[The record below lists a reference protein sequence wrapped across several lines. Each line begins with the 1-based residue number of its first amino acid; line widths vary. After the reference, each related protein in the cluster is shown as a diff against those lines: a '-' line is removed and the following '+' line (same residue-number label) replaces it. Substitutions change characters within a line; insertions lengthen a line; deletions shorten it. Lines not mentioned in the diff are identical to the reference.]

1 MRLYRVGRTRIELVT
16 SCLSSMRSKPTELP
30 SQMRVQK
37 YGCKNTAFSETHK
50 IFSAFFQKNST
61 FVQSNLFVMKFK
73 YLLVSL
79 FLVFGAVS
87 ASAQEKKNFELE
99 DLYQRGTFY
108 AKSVRGMNSMKD
120 GKTYASFEKGQLN
133 IYNYKTGKLEK
144 TLFGI
149 ADLTMHPDSLPI
161 GLQNYELSA
170 NEDKMLCLTDMES
183 IYRHSFHA
191 NYYVYDFATKTLQPL
206 SNNGKQRLATFSPDA
221 TKVAFMRDNNLF
233 IKDLKTGEEKQFTN
247 DGLYNH
253 IINGAPDWVYEEEF
267 SFSQGFY
274 WSPDS
279 KKIAFMKFDESN
291 VREFQMEEFEGL
303 YPDWYSFKYPKAGED
318 NSIVEI
324 YVYNLENGKTVKMD
338 TGKETDIYLPRI
350 AWTKDANVLA
360 IQRLNRHQ
368 NHLEILAA
376 DATTGKSR
384 VFYDDTNKYYI
395 DITDDWHF
403 LEDGKRF
410 LMTSERSG
418 YNHIYLYNLDGTLVK
433 QLTDGPWDVTFVYG
447 FDGKEVYFQA
457 AKNTPVDRQIY
468 AVNLKGQMREVI
480 GRPGTNN
487 ARFSNDFSYLI
498 NINSTISQP
507 NQYELY
513 TNKGKLVRVLEDNH
527 EFAEKLKTFNLGEK
541 KLLKISDPA
550 FVLPNGTQVDVDAWQ
565 ILPPDFDPSKKYP
578 VLIYVY
584 GGPGHQTVNNSW
596 ANSDYWWLQLLAQH
610 GIISVSINNRGSGA
624 QGEVFKK
631 MTYLQLGKYETEDMI
646 TLAKYMAKQPYV
658 DAERIGIYGW
668 SYGGFMAANGI
679 TKGADVISTAVSVA
693 PVTNWRYYDNVYTE
707 RFMRTP
713 QENPDGYDL
722 NSPVHNTA
730 MIKGN
735 YLLCHGSG
743 DDNVHYQNA
752 MELIKAMISNGKQF
766 DLMIYPNK
774 NHGIYGGYEYGSG
787 ECRMHLFN
795 KIDNFLFEHLL
806 GE

>member
-1 MRLYRVGRTRIELVT
+1 MNYKHLL
-16 SCLSSMRSKPTELP
+16 LSMFLII
-30 SQMRVQK
+30 
-37 YGCKNTAFSETHK
+37 G
-50 IFSAFFQKNST
+50 T
-61 FVQSNLFVMKFK
+61 F
-73 YLLVSL
+73 
-79 FLVFGAVS
+79 S

-99 DLYQRGTFY
+99 DLYMRPTFY

-144 TLFGI
+144 TLFGVSDLVMEGEDMPI
-149 ADLTMHPDSLPI
+149 A
-161 GLQNYELSA
+161 LQNYELSA
-170 NEDKMLCLTDMES
+170 NDDKMLCITDMES
-183 IYRHSFHA
+183 IYRHSYHA
-191 NYYVYDFATKTLQPL
+191 TYYIYDFKTKTLQPL

-233 IKDLKTGEEKQFTN
+233 VKDLNTGSEKRFTD

-303 YPDWYSFKYPKAGED
+303 YPEWYSFKYPKAGED
-318 NSIVEI
+318 NSIVGI
-324 YVYNLENGKTVKMD
+324 YVYDLESGKTVKMD
-338 TGKETDIYLPRI
+338 TGEETDIYLPRI

-376 DATTGKSR
+376 NATTGQSR
-384 VFYDDTNKYYI
+384 VFYDETNEYYI
-395 DITDDWHF
+395 DITDNWNF
-403 LEDGKRF
+403 LDDGNSF
-410 LMTSERSG
+410 LMTSEKSG
-418 YNHIYLYNLDGTLVK
+418 YNHIYLYLLDGTLVK
-433 QLTDGPWDVTFVYG
+433 QLTDGPWDVTEVYG

-457 AKNTPVDRQIY
+457 AKNTPTDRQIY
-468 AVNLKGQMREVI
+468 AVNLKGKMREVI
-480 GRPGTNN
+480 GRVGTNQ

-498 NINSTISQP
+498 NINSSISQP
-507 NQYELY
+507 RQFELY

-527 EFAEKLKTFNLGEK
+527 EFAEKLNTFNLGEK
-541 KLLKISDPA
+541 KLMKISDPA
-550 FVLPNGTQVDVDAWQ
+550 FVLPDGTQVDVDAWQ

-578 VLIYVY
+578 VFIYVY
-584 GGPGHQTVNNSW
+584 GGPGHQTVNNAW
-596 ANSDYWWLQLLAQH
+596 ADSDYWWMQLLAQH

-631 MTYLQLGKYETEDMI
+631 MTYLQLGKYDTEDMI

-658 DAERIGIYGW
+658 DASRIGIYGW

-722 NSPVHNTA
+722 NSPVHNTT

-752 MELIKAMISNGKQF
+752 MELIKAMIGNGKQF

-774 NHGIYGGYEYGSG
+774 NHGIYGGYEYGAG

-795 KIDNFLFEHLL
+795 KIDNFLFKHLL

>member
-1 MRLYRVGRTRIELVT
+1 
-16 SCLSSMRSKPTELP
+16 
-30 SQMRVQK
+30 
-37 YGCKNTAFSETHK
+37 
-50 IFSAFFQKNST
+50 
-61 FVQSNLFVMKFK
+61 MKFK
-73 YLLVSL
+73 YLLISL
-79 FLVFGAVS
+79 FLAFGTLS

-99 DLYQRGTFY
+99 DLYKRPTFY

-133 IYNYKTGKLEK
+133 IYNYKTGKLVN
-144 TLFGI
+144 TLFSI
-149 ADLTMHPDSLPI
+149 ADLTLEGAETPI

-170 NEDKMLCLTDMES
+170 NEDKLLCITEMES
-183 IYRHSFHA
+183 IYRHSYHA
-191 NYYVYDFATKTLQPL
+191 TYYVYDFKTKSLQPL
-206 SNNGKQRLATFSPDA
+206 SENGKQRLATFSPDA

-318 NSIVEI
+318 NSIVGI
-324 YVYNLENGKTVKMD
+324 YVYDLESGKTVKMD
-338 TGKETDIYLPRI
+338 TGEETDIYLPRI
-350 AWTKDANVLA
+350 AWTKDANILA

-376 DATTGKSR
+376 NATTGQSR
-384 VFYDDTNKYYI
+384 VFYDETNDYYI

-403 LEDGKRF
+403 LEDGNSF
-410 LMTSERSG
+410 LMTSEKNG
-418 YNHIYLYNLDGTLVK
+418 YNHIYLYLLDGTLVK
-433 QLTDGPWDVTFVYG
+433 QLTDGPWDVTEVYG

-457 AKNTPVDRQIY
+457 AKNRSTDRQIY
-468 AVNLKGQMREVI
+468 AVNLKGKMREVI
-480 GRPGTNN
+480 GREGTNS

-498 NINSTISQP
+498 NINSSISQP
-507 NQYELY
+507 RQFELY

-541 KLLKISDPA
+541 KLMKISDPA
-550 FVLPNGTQVDVDAWQ
+550 FTLPDGTQVDVDAWQ
-565 ILPPDFDPSKKYP
+565 ILPPDFDPNKKYP

-584 GGPGHQTVNNSW
+584 GGPGHQTVNNAW
-596 ANSDYWWLQLLAQH
+596 ADSDYWWMQLLAQH

-658 DAERIGIYGW
+658 DASRIGIYGW

-722 NSPVHNTA
+722 NSPVHNTEL
-730 MIKGN
+730 IKGN

-774 NHGIYGGYEYGSG
+774 NHGIYGSYEYGDG
-787 ECRMHLFN
+787 ECRMHLFT
-795 KIDNFLFEHLL
+795 KIDAFLFEHLL

>member
-1 MRLYRVGRTRIELVT
+1 
-16 SCLSSMRSKPTELP
+16 
-30 SQMRVQK
+30 
-37 YGCKNTAFSETHK
+37 
-50 IFSAFFQKNST
+50 
-61 FVQSNLFVMKFK
+61 MKLK

-79 FLVFGAVS
+79 FLVFGALS

-99 DLYQRGTFY
+99 DLYMRPTFY

-149 ADLTMHPDSLPI
+149 ADLTLHPDSLPI
-161 GLQNYELSA
+161 GMQNYELSE

-191 NYYVYDFATKTLQPL
+191 NYYVYDFKTKTLQPL
-206 SNNGKQRLATFSPDA
+206 SENGKQRLATFSPDA

-233 IKDLKTGEEKQFTN
+233 IKDLTTGEEKQFTN

-279 KKIAFMKFDESN
+279 KKIAYMKFDESN

-324 YVYNLENGKTVKMD
+324 YVYDLASGKTVKMD
-338 TGKETDIYLPRI
+338 TGTETDIYLPRI

-376 DATTGKSR
+376 DTTTGKSR
-384 VFYDDTNKYYI
+384 VFYDETNDYYI

-403 LEDGKRF
+403 LDDGTSF
-410 LMTSERSG
+410 LMTSEKSG
-418 YNHIYLYNLDGTLVK
+418 YNHIYLYLLDGTLVK
-433 QLTDGPWDVTFVYG
+433 QLTNGSWDVTKVYG

-480 GRPGTNN
+480 GREGTNS
-487 ARFSNDFSYLI
+487 ATFSNDFSYLI
-498 NINSTISQP
+498 NINSSISQP
-507 NQYELY
+507 RQFELY

-541 KLLKISDPA
+541 KLMKISDPA
-550 FVLPNGTQVDVDAWQ
+550 FKLPDGTQVDVDAWQ
-565 ILPPDFDPSKKYP
+565 ILPPDFDPAKKYP

-596 ANSDYWWLQLLAQH
+596 ADSDYWWMQLLAQH

-658 DAERIGIYGW
+658 DGNRIGIYGW

-774 NHGIYGGYEYGSG
+774 NHGIYGGYEYGGG

-795 KIDNFLFEHLL
+795 KIDDFLFEHLL

>member
-1 MRLYRVGRTRIELVT
+1 
-16 SCLSSMRSKPTELP
+16 
-30 SQMRVQK
+30 
-37 YGCKNTAFSETHK
+37 
-50 IFSAFFQKNST
+50 
-61 FVQSNLFVMKFK
+61 MKFK

-79 FLVFGAVS
+79 FLVLGTML

-120 GKTYASFEKGQLN
+120 GKTYATFEKGQLN

-144 TLFGI
+144 TLFSFT
-149 ADLTMHPDSLPI
+149 DLVMEGEDMPI
-161 GLQNYELSA
+161 GLQDYELSA
-170 NEDKMLCLTDMES
+170 NEDKMLCATEMES
-183 IYRHSFHA
+183 IYRHSYHA
-191 NYYVYDFATKTLQPL
+191 TYYIYDFKTKTLQPL

-233 IKDLKTGEEKQFTN
+233 IKDLTTGEEKQFTT

-303 YPDWYSFKYPKAGED
+303 YPEWYSFKYPKAGED
-318 NSIVEI
+318 NSIVGI
-324 YVYNLENGKTVKMD
+324 YVYDLVTGKTVMME
-338 TGKETDIYLPRI
+338 TGKETDIHLPRI
-350 AWTKDANVLA
+350 AWTKDANTLA

-384 VFYDDTNKYYI
+384 VFYDETNDYYI

-410 LMTSERSG
+410 LMTSEKSG

-433 QLTDGPWDVTFVYG
+433 QLTDGPWDVTSVYG

-457 AKNTPVDRQIY
+457 AKNTPTDRQIY
-468 AVNLKGQMREVI
+468 AVNLKGQLREVI
-480 GRPGTNN
+480 GRVGTNS
-487 ARFSNDFSYLI
+487 ATFSNDFSYLI
-498 NINSTISQP
+498 NINSSISQP
-507 NQYELY
+507 RQYELY

-541 KLLKISDPA
+541 KLMKISDPA
-550 FVLPNGTQVDVDAWQ
+550 FVLPDGTQVDIDAWQ

-596 ANSDYWWLQLLAQH
+596 ADSDYWWLQLLAQH

-658 DAERIGIYGW
+658 DGDRIGIYGW

-679 TKGADVISTAVSVA
+679 TKGADFISTAVSVA

-713 QENPDGYDL
+713 QENPEGYDL
-722 NSPVHNTA
+722 NSPVHNTEL
-730 MIKGN
+730 IKGN

-743 DDNVHYQNA
+743 DDNVHYPNA

-774 NHGIYGGYEYGSG
+774 NHGIYGPYEYGSG

>member
-1 MRLYRVGRTRIELVT
+1 M
-16 SCLSSMRSKPTELP
+16 
-30 SQMRVQK
+30 
-37 YGCKNTAFSETHK
+37 KN
-50 IFSAFFQKNST
+50 
-61 FVQSNLFVMKFK
+61 K
-73 YLLVSL
+73 YLLISL
-79 FLVFGAVS
+79 FLVFGTLS

-99 DLYQRGTFY
+99 DLYLRPTFS

-120 GKTYASFEKGQLN
+120 GKSYASFEKGQLN
-133 IYNYKTGKLEK
+133 IYNYKSGKLEK

-161 GLQNYELSA
+161 GLQDYELSA
-170 NEDKMLCLTDMES
+170 NEDKMLCVTEMEN
-183 IYRHSFHA
+183 IYRHSYHA
-191 NYYVYDFATKTLQPL
+191 AYYVYDFKTKTLQPL
-206 SNNGKQRLATFSPDA
+206 SENGKQRLATFSPDA

-233 IKDLKTGEEKQFTN
+233 IKDLTTGKESQFTN

-267 SFSQGFY
+267 SFSQGFF

-279 KKIAFMKFDESN
+279 KKIAYMKFDESK
-291 VREFQMEEFEGL
+291 VREFQMEVVEGL
-303 YPDWYSFKYPKAGED
+303 YPEWYSFKYPKAGED

-324 YVYNLENGKTVKMD
+324 YVYDLASGKTVKMD
-338 TGKETDIYLPRI
+338 TGTEADIYLPRI
-350 AWTKDANVLA
+350 GWTKDANVLA

-384 VFYDDTNKYYI
+384 VFYDETNDYYI

-410 LMTSERSG
+410 LMTSEKSG
-418 YNHIYLYNLDGTLVK
+418 YNHIYLYNLDGSLVK
-433 QLTDGPWDVTFVYG
+433 QLTDGKWDVTSVYG

-457 AKNTPVDRQIY
+457 AKKSSIERQIY

-480 GRPGTNN
+480 GREGTNQ

-498 NINSTISQP
+498 NINSSITQP
-507 NQYELY
+507 RQFELY

-527 EFAEKLKTFNLGEK
+527 AFAEKLKTFNLGEK

-550 FVLPNGTQVDVDAWQ
+550 FVLPNGNQVEMDAWQ
-565 ILPPDFDPSKKYP
+565 ILPPDFDPAKKYP

-584 GGPGHQTVNNSW
+584 GGPGHQTVNNAW
-596 ANSDYWWLQLLAQH
+596 ADSDFWWMQLLAQH

-752 MELIKAMISNGKQF
+752 MELIKALVSNGKQF

-774 NHGIYGGYEYGSG
+774 NHGIYGGYEYGDG
-787 ECRMHLFN
+787 ESRMHLFT
-795 KIDNFLFEHLL
+795 KINGFLFEHLL

>member
-1 MRLYRVGRTRIELVT
+1 
-16 SCLSSMRSKPTELP
+16 
-30 SQMRVQK
+30 
-37 YGCKNTAFSETHK
+37 
-50 IFSAFFQKNST
+50 
-61 FVQSNLFVMKFK
+61 MKFK

-79 FLVFGAVS
+79 FLVFGTLS

-120 GKTYASFEKGQLN
+120 GKTYATFEKGQLN
-133 IYNYKTGKLEK
+133 IYNYKSGKLER

-161 GLQNYELSA
+161 GLQDYVLSE
-170 NEDKMLCLTDMES
+170 NEDKMLCATEMES
-183 IYRHSFHA
+183 IYRHSYHA
-191 NYYVYDFATKTLQPL
+191 TYYVYDFKTKTLQPL

-233 IKDLKTGEEKQFTN
+233 IKDLKTGEEKQFTT

-303 YPDWYSFKYPKAGED
+303 YPEWYSFKYPKAGED
-318 NSIVEI
+318 NSIVGI
-324 YVYNLENGKTVKMD
+324 YVYDLTTGKTVKMD
-338 TGKETDIYLPRI
+338 TGNETDIYLPRI

-384 VFYDDTNKYYI
+384 VFYDDTNDYYI

-403 LEDGKRF
+403 LDDGNSF

-418 YNHIYLYNLDGTLVK
+418 YNHIYLYLLDGTLVK
-433 QLTDGPWDVTFVYG
+433 QLTDGPWDVTEVYG
-447 FDGKEVYFQA
+447 FDGNEVFFQA

-468 AVNLKGQMREVI
+468 AVNLKGKMREVI
-480 GRPGTNN
+480 GRVGTNS
-487 ARFSNDFSYLI
+487 ATFSNDFSYLI
-498 NINSTISQP
+498 NINSSISQP
-507 NQYELY
+507 RQYELY

-541 KLLKISDPA
+541 KLMKISDPA
-550 FVLPNGTQVDVDAWQ
+550 FVLPDGTQVDIDAWQ

-596 ANSDYWWLQLLAQH
+596 ADSDYWWLQLLAQH

-646 TLAKYMAKQPYV
+646 TLAKYMANQPYV
-658 DAERIGIYGW
+658 DGDRIGIYGW

-722 NSPVHNTA
+722 NSPVNNTA
-730 MIKGN
+730 LIKGN

-774 NHGIYGGYEYGSG
+774 NHGIYGPYEYGPG

>member
-1 MRLYRVGRTRIELVT
+1 
-16 SCLSSMRSKPTELP
+16 
-30 SQMRVQK
+30 
-37 YGCKNTAFSETHK
+37 
-50 IFSAFFQKNST
+50 
-61 FVQSNLFVMKFK
+61 MKFK

-350 AWTKDANVLA
+350 AWTKGANVLA

-433 QLTDGPWDVTFVYG
+433 QLTDGPWDVTSVYG

>member
-1 MRLYRVGRTRIELVT
+1 
-16 SCLSSMRSKPTELP
+16 
-30 SQMRVQK
+30 
-37 YGCKNTAFSETHK
+37 
-50 IFSAFFQKNST
+50 
-61 FVQSNLFVMKFK
+61 MKFK

-79 FLVFGAVS
+79 FLAIGTLS

-99 DLYQRGTFY
+99 DLYMRPTFY

-149 ADLTMHPDSLPI
+149 ADLVVDGQDLPI
-161 GLQNYELSA
+161 GLQDYELSQ
-170 NEDKMLCLTDMES
+170 NEDKMLCATEMES

-191 NYYVYDFATKTLQPL
+191 TYYVYDFNTKTLQPL
-206 SNNGKQRLATFSPDA
+206 SDNGKQRLATFSPDA

-267 SFSQGFY
+267 SFSQGFF

-279 KKIAFMKFDESN
+279 KKIAYMKFDESN

-318 NSIVEI
+318 NSIVGI
-324 YVYNLENGKTVKMD
+324 YVYDLESGKTVKMD
-338 TGKETDIYLPRI
+338 TGAETDIYLPRI

-376 DATTGKSR
+376 DATTGQSR
-384 VFYDDTNKYYI
+384 VFYDETNEYYI
-395 DITDDWHF
+395 DITDNWHF

-410 LMTSERSG
+410 LMTAEKSG
-418 YNHIYLYNLDGTLVK
+418 YNHIYLCTLDGKQAK
-433 QLTDGPWDVTFVYG
+433 QLTDGPWDVTEVYG

-487 ARFSNDFSYLI
+487 ATFSSDFSYLI
-498 NINSTISQP
+498 NVNSTIAQP
-507 NQYELY
+507 RQFELY

-541 KLLKISDPA
+541 KLMKISDPA
-550 FVLPNGTQVDVDAWQ
+550 FTLPDGTQVDVDAWQ

-658 DAERIGIYGW
+658 DGDRIGIYGW

-722 NSPVHNTA
+722 NSPVHNTEL
-730 MIKGN
+730 IKGN

>member
-1 MRLYRVGRTRIELVT
+1 
-16 SCLSSMRSKPTELP
+16 
-30 SQMRVQK
+30 
-37 YGCKNTAFSETHK
+37 
-50 IFSAFFQKNST
+50 
-61 FVQSNLFVMKFK
+61 MKFK
-73 YLLVSL
+73 YLLVSM
-79 FLVFGAVS
+79 FLVFGTFS

-99 DLYQRGTFY
+99 DLYMRPTFS

-120 GKTYASFEKGQLN
+120 GKSYASFEKGQLN
-133 IYNYKTGKLEK
+133 IYDYKSGELVN
-144 TLFGI
+144 TLFKS
-149 ADLTMHPDSLPI
+149 ADLVLPGDSMPI
-161 GLQNYELSA
+161 RMQDYELSA
-170 NEDKMLCLTDMES
+170 NEDKMLCATEMES

-191 NYYVYDFATKTLQPL
+191 TYYVYDFNTKSLQPL
-206 SNNGKQRLATFSPDA
+206 SENGKQRLATFSPDA
-221 TKVAFMRDNNLF
+221 SKVAFMRDNNLF
-233 IKDLKTGEEKQFTN
+233 IKDLKTGKEKQFTD

-279 KKIAFMKFDESN
+279 KKIAYMKFDESN

-318 NSIVEI
+318 NSIVGI
-324 YVYNLENGKTVKMD
+324 YVYDLESGKTVKMD

-376 DATTGKSR
+376 DATTGQSR
-384 VFYDDTNKYYI
+384 VFYDETNDYYI

-403 LEDGKRF
+403 LVDGKRF
-410 LMTSERSG
+410 LMTSEKSG

-433 QLTDGPWDVTFVYG
+433 QLTDGKWDVTKVYG
-447 FDGKEVYFQA
+447 FDGKEVFFQA

-468 AVNLKGQMREVI
+468 AVNLNGKMREVI
-480 GRPGTNN
+480 GREGTNL
-487 ARFSNDFSYLI
+487 ATFSKDFSYLI
-498 NINSTISQP
+498 NINSTINQP
-507 NQYELY
+507 RQFELY

-527 EFAEKLKTFNLGEK
+527 EFAEKLNTFNLGEK

-550 FVLPNGTQVDVDAWQ
+550 FTLPDGTQVDVDAWQ
-565 ILPPDFDPSKKYP
+565 ILPPDFDPAKKYP

-596 ANSDYWWLQLLAQH
+596 ADSDYWWMQLLAQH

-679 TKGADVISTAVSVA
+679 TKGADVINTAVSVA

-774 NHGIYGGYEYGSG
+774 NHGIYGGYEYGDG

-795 KIDNFLFEHLL
+795 KIDNFLFKHLL

>member
-1 MRLYRVGRTRIELVT
+1 
-16 SCLSSMRSKPTELP
+16 
-30 SQMRVQK
+30 
-37 YGCKNTAFSETHK
+37 
-50 IFSAFFQKNST
+50 
-61 FVQSNLFVMKFK
+61 MKFK

-79 FLVFGAVS
+79 FLVIGTLS
-87 ASAQEKKNFELE
+87 ASAQEKKNFDLG

-108 AKSVRGMNSMKD
+108 ARSVRGMNSMKD
-120 GKTYASFEKGQLN
+120 GKSYASFELGQLN
-133 IYNYKTGKLEK
+133 IYNYKSGELER
-144 TLFGI
+144 TLFSF
-149 ADLTMHPDSLPI
+149 ADLTMHPDSLLI
-161 GLQNYELSA
+161 GLQDYELSA
-170 NEDKMLCLTDMES
+170 NEDKMLCATEMES
-183 IYRHSFHA
+183 IYRHSYHA
-191 NYYVYDFATKTLQPL
+191 TYYVYDFNTKTLQPL
-206 SNNGKQRLATFSPDA
+206 SDNGKQRLATFSPDA

-233 IKDLKTGEEKQFTN
+233 IKDLKTGKEQQFTN

-279 KKIAFMKFDESN
+279 KKIAYMKFDESN

-324 YVYNLENGKTVKMD
+324 YVYDLESGKTVKMD

-384 VFYDDTNKYYI
+384 VFYDETNDYYI

-410 LMTSERSG
+410 LMTSEKSG
-418 YNHIYLYNLDGTLVK
+418 YNHIYLCNLDGSQAK
-433 QLTDGPWDVTFVYG
+433 QLTNGPWDVTEVYG

-468 AVNLKGQMREVI
+468 AVNLKGQIREVI
-480 GRPGTNN
+480 GRVGTNS
-487 ARFSNDFSYLI
+487 ATFSNDFSYLI
-498 NINSTISQP
+498 NVNSTISQP
-507 NQYELY
+507 RQYELY

-527 EFAEKLKTFNLGEK
+527 EFAEKLNTFNLGEK
-541 KLLKISDPA
+541 KLMKISDPA
-550 FVLPNGTQVDVDAWQ
+550 FTLPDGTQVDIDAWQ
-565 ILPPDFDPSKKYP
+565 ILPPDFDPAKKYP

-596 ANSDYWWLQLLAQH
+596 ADSDYWWLQLLAQH

-658 DAERIGIYGW
+658 DGSRIGIYGW

-730 MIKGN
+730 LIKGN

>member
-1 MRLYRVGRTRIELVT
+1 
-16 SCLSSMRSKPTELP
+16 
-30 SQMRVQK
+30 
-37 YGCKNTAFSETHK
+37 
-50 IFSAFFQKNST
+50 
-61 FVQSNLFVMKFK
+61 MKTK
-73 YLLVSL
+73 YLLISL
-79 FLVFGAVS
+79 FLFVGTFLAT
-87 ASAQEKKNFELE
+87 AQEKQNFTLE
-99 DLYQRGTFY
+99 DLYMRPTFY

-120 GKTYASFEKGQLN
+120 GKSYASFEKGQLN
-133 IYNYKTGKLEK
+133 IYNYKTGKLVK

-149 ADLTMHPDSLPI
+149 TDLVMEGEDMPI
-161 GLQNYELSA
+161 ALQNYELSE
-170 NEDKMLCLTDMES
+170 NEDKMLCITEMES
-183 IYRHSFHA
+183 IYRHSYHA
-191 NYYVYDFATKTLQPL
+191 TYYVYDFKTKTLQPL
-206 SNNGKQRLATFSPDA
+206 SENGKQRLATFSPDA

-233 IKDLKTGEEKQFTN
+233 VKDLASGTEKQFTN

-303 YPDWYSFKYPKAGED
+303 YPEWYSFKYPKAGED
-318 NSIVEI
+318 NSIVGI
-324 YVYNLENGKTVKMD
+324 YVYDLESGKTVMMD

-350 AWTKDANVLA
+350 AWTKDPNVLA

-384 VFYDDTNKYYI
+384 VFYDETNDYYI
-395 DITDDWHF
+395 DITDNWHF
-403 LEDGKRF
+403 LNDGNSF
-410 LMTSERSG
+410 LMTSEKSG
-418 YNHIYLYNLDGTLVK
+418 YNHIYLYLLDGTMVK
-433 QLTDGPWDVTFVYG
+433 QLTNGAWDVTEVYG

-457 AKNTPVDRQIY
+457 AKNTPTDRQIY

-480 GRPGTNN
+480 GRPGTND
-487 ARFSNDFSYLI
+487 ARFSKDFSYLI
-498 NINSTISQP
+498 NISSSITQP
-507 NQYELY
+507 RQFELY
-513 TNKGKLVRVLEDNH
+513 TNKGNLVRVLEDNH
-527 EFAEKLKTFNLGEK
+527 EFAEKLNTFNLGEK

-550 FVLPNGTQVDVDAWQ
+550 FVLPDGTQVDVDAWQ
-565 ILPPDFDPSKKYP
+565 ILPPDFDPNKKYP

-596 ANSDYWWLQLLAQH
+596 ANSDYWWMQLLAQH

-658 DAERIGIYGW
+658 DASRIGIYGW

-730 MIKGN
+730 LIKGN

-774 NHGIYGGYEYGSG
+774 NHGIYGGYEYGDG

-795 KIDNFLFEHLL
+795 KIDDFLFEHLL

>member
-1 MRLYRVGRTRIELVT
+1 
-16 SCLSSMRSKPTELP
+16 
-30 SQMRVQK
+30 
-37 YGCKNTAFSETHK
+37 
-50 IFSAFFQKNST
+50 
-61 FVQSNLFVMKFK
+61 MKFK
-73 YLLVSL
+73 YLLVSA
-79 FLVFGAVS
+79 FLVFGMLS

-133 IYNYKTGKLEK
+133 IYNYQSGKLEK

-149 ADLTMHPDSLPI
+149 SDLTVQPDSLPI
-161 GLQNYELSA
+161 GLQNYELSQ

-191 NYYVYDFATKTLQPL
+191 NYFVYDFNAKTLQPL

-233 IKDLKTGEEKQFTN
+233 IKDLTTGEEKQFTN

-318 NSIVEI
+318 NSIVGI
-324 YVYNLENGKTVKMD
+324 YVYDLASGKTVKMD
-338 TGKETDIYLPRI
+338 TGTETDIYLPRI

-384 VFYDDTNKYYI
+384 VFYDETNKYYI

-418 YNHIYLYNLDGTLVK
+418 YNHIYLYNMDGTLVK
-433 QLTDGPWDVTFVYG
+433 QLTDGPWDVTSVYG

-468 AVNLKGQMREVI
+468 AVNLKGKMREVI

-498 NINSTISQP
+498 NINSSITQP

-541 KLLKISDPA
+541 KLMKISDPA
-550 FVLPNGTQVDVDAWQ
+550 FTLPDGQQVDIDAWQ

-584 GGPGHQTVNNSW
+584 GGPGYQTVLNSW

-658 DAERIGIYGW
+658 DGDRIGIYGW

-730 MIKGN
+730 LIKGN

-774 NHGIYGGYEYGSG
+774 NHGIYGGYEYGPG
-787 ECRMHLFN
+787 ESRMHLFN
-795 KIDNFLFEHLL
+795 KIDSFLFKHLL

>member
-1 MRLYRVGRTRIELVT
+1 MQL
-16 SCLSSMRSKPTELP
+16 
-30 SQMRVQK
+30 
-37 YGCKNTAFSETHK
+37 
-50 IFSAFFQKNST
+50 
-61 FVQSNLFVMKFK
+61 NLFVMKLK

-79 FLVFGAVS
+79 FLVFGALS

-99 DLYQRGTFY
+99 DLYMRPTFY

-149 ADLTMHPDSLPI
+149 ADLTLHPDSLPI
-161 GLQNYELSA
+161 GMQNYELSE

-191 NYYVYDFATKTLQPL
+191 NYYVYDFKTKTLQPL
-206 SNNGKQRLATFSPDA
+206 SENGKQRLATFSPDA

-233 IKDLKTGEEKQFTN
+233 IKDLETGEEKQFTI

-279 KKIAFMKFDESN
+279 KKIAYMKFDESN

-324 YVYNLENGKTVKMD
+324 YVYDLASGKTVKMD
-338 TGKETDIYLPRI
+338 TGTETDIYLPRI

-384 VFYDDTNKYYI
+384 VFYDETNDYYI

-403 LEDGKRF
+403 LDDGTSF
-410 LMTSERSG
+410 LMTSEKSG
-418 YNHIYLYNLDGTLVK
+418 YNHIYLYLLDGTLVK
-433 QLTDGPWDVTFVYG
+433 QLTNGPWDVTKVYG

-480 GRPGTNN
+480 GREGTNS
-487 ARFSNDFSYLI
+487 ATFSNDFSYLI
-498 NINSTISQP
+498 NINSSITQP
-507 NQYELY
+507 RQFELY

-541 KLLKISDPA
+541 KLLKISDPG
-550 FVLPNGTQVDVDAWQ
+550 FKLPDGTQVDVDAWQ

-596 ANSDYWWLQLLAQH
+596 ADSDYWWMQLLAQH

-658 DAERIGIYGW
+658 DGNRIGIYGW

-774 NHGIYGGYEYGSG
+774 NHGIYGGYEYGGG

-795 KIDNFLFEHLL
+795 KIDDFLFEHLL

>member
-1 MRLYRVGRTRIELVT
+1 
-16 SCLSSMRSKPTELP
+16 
-30 SQMRVQK
+30 
-37 YGCKNTAFSETHK
+37 
-50 IFSAFFQKNST
+50 
-61 FVQSNLFVMKFK
+61 MKFK
-73 YLLVSL
+73 YLLVSA
-79 FLVFGAVS
+79 FLVFGMLS

-133 IYNYKTGKLEK
+133 IYNYQSGKLEK

-149 ADLTMHPDSLPI
+149 SELTVHPDSLPI
-161 GLQNYELSA
+161 GLQNYELSQ

-191 NYYVYDFATKTLQPL
+191 NYYVYDFNAKTLQPL

-233 IKDLKTGEEKQFTN
+233 IKDLTTGEEKQFTN

-318 NSIVEI
+318 NSIVGI
-324 YVYNLENGKTVKMD
+324 YVYDLASGKTVKMD
-338 TGKETDIYLPRI
+338 TGTETDIYLPRI

-384 VFYDDTNKYYI
+384 VFYDETNKYYI

-418 YNHIYLYNLDGTLVK
+418 YNHIYLYNMDGTLVK
-433 QLTDGPWDVTFVYG
+433 QLTDGPWDVTSVYG

-468 AVNLKGQMREVI
+468 AVNLKGKMREVI

-498 NINSTISQP
+498 NINSSITQP
-507 NQYELY
+507 AQYELY

-541 KLLKISDPA
+541 KLMKISDPA
-550 FVLPNGTQVDVDAWQ
+550 FTLPDGQQVDIDAWQ

-584 GGPGHQTVNNSW
+584 GGPGYQTVLNSW
-596 ANSDYWWLQLLAQH
+596 ANSDFWWLQLLAQH

-646 TLAKYMAKQPYV
+646 TLAKYMARQPYV
-658 DAERIGIYGW
+658 DGDRIGIYGW

-730 MIKGN
+730 LIKGN

-774 NHGIYGGYEYGSG
+774 NHGIYGGYEYGPG
-787 ECRMHLFN
+787 ESRMHLFN
-795 KIDNFLFEHLL
+795 KIDSFLFKHLL

>member
-1 MRLYRVGRTRIELVT
+1 
-16 SCLSSMRSKPTELP
+16 
-30 SQMRVQK
+30 
-37 YGCKNTAFSETHK
+37 
-50 IFSAFFQKNST
+50 
-61 FVQSNLFVMKFK
+61 MKFK

-79 FLVFGAVS
+79 FLVFGTLS
-87 ASAQEKKNFELE
+87 ATAQEKKNFDLE
-99 DLYQRGTFY
+99 DLYMRPTFY

-144 TLFGI
+144 TLFGF
-149 ADLTMHPDSLPI
+149 ADLTVHPDSLPI
-161 GLQNYELSA
+161 GLQDYELSA
-170 NEDKMLCLTDMES
+170 NEDKMLCATEMES
-183 IYRHSFHA
+183 IYRHSYHA
-191 NYYVYDFATKTLQPL
+191 TYYVYDFNTKTLQPL
-206 SNNGKQRLATFSPDA
+206 SENGKQRLATFSPDA

-233 IKDLKTGEEKQFTN
+233 IKDLKTGEEKQFTK

-279 KKIAFMKFDESN
+279 KKIAFMKFDESK

-324 YVYNLENGKTVKMD
+324 YVYDLESGKTVKMD

-384 VFYDDTNKYYI
+384 VFYDETNKYYI

-418 YNHIYLYNLDGTLVK
+418 YNHIYLCNIDGTEAK
-433 QLTDGPWDVTFVYG
+433 QLTNGPWDVTSVYG

-468 AVNLKGQMREVI
+468 AVNLKGKMREVI
-480 GRPGTNN
+480 GREGTNQ
-487 ARFSNDFSYLI
+487 ATFSNDFSYLI
-498 NINSTISQP
+498 NINSTINQP
-507 NQYELY
+507 RQFELY

-550 FVLPNGTQVDVDAWQ
+550 FALPDGTQVDVDAWQ

-584 GGPGHQTVNNSW
+584 GGPGHQTVSNSW
-596 ANSDYWWLQLLAQH
+596 ANSDYWWMQLLAQH

-658 DAERIGIYGW
+658 DGSRIGIYGW

>member
-1 MRLYRVGRTRIELVT
+1 
-16 SCLSSMRSKPTELP
+16 
-30 SQMRVQK
+30 
-37 YGCKNTAFSETHK
+37 
-50 IFSAFFQKNST
+50 
-61 FVQSNLFVMKFK
+61 MKFK

-79 FLVFGAVS
+79 FLVFGTLS
-87 ASAQEKKNFELE
+87 ATAQEKKNFDLE
-99 DLYQRGTFY
+99 DLYMRPTFY

-120 GKTYASFEKGQLN
+120 GKTYANFEKGQLN

-149 ADLTMHPDSLPI
+149 ADLTLHPDSLPI
-161 GLQNYELSA
+161 GLQDYELSA
-170 NEDKMLCLTDMES
+170 NEDKMLCATEMES
-183 IYRHSFHA
+183 IYRHSYHA
-191 NYYVYDFATKTLQPL
+191 TYYVYDFNTKTLQPL
-206 SNNGKQRLATFSPDA
+206 SENGKQRLATFSPDA

-233 IKDLKTGEEKQFTN
+233 IKDLKTGEEEQFTK

-279 KKIAFMKFDESN
+279 KKIAYMKFDESN

-324 YVYNLENGKTVKMD
+324 YVYDLESGKTVKMD

-384 VFYDDTNKYYI
+384 VFYDETNEYYI

-418 YNHIYLYNLDGTLVK
+418 YNHIYLCNLDGTEAK
-433 QLTDGPWDVTFVYG
+433 QLTNGPWDVTSVYG

-468 AVNLKGQMREVI
+468 AVNLKGKMREVI
-480 GRPGTNN
+480 GREGTNH
-487 ARFSNDFSYLI
+487 ATFSKDFSYLI
-498 NINSTISQP
+498 NINSTINQP
-507 NQYELY
+507 RQFELY

-541 KLLKISDPA
+541 KLMKISDPA
-550 FVLPNGTQVDVDAWQ
+550 FTLPDGTQVDVDAWQ
-565 ILPPDFDPSKKYP
+565 ILPPDFDPNKKYP

-596 ANSDYWWLQLLAQH
+596 ANSDYWWMQLLAQH

-624 QGEVFKK
+624 QGEAFKK

-658 DAERIGIYGW
+658 DGSRIGIYGW

-730 MIKGN
+730 LIKGN

-774 NHGIYGGYEYGSG
+774 NHGIYGGYEYGDG

>member
-1 MRLYRVGRTRIELVT
+1 
-16 SCLSSMRSKPTELP
+16 
-30 SQMRVQK
+30 
-37 YGCKNTAFSETHK
+37 
-50 IFSAFFQKNST
+50 
-61 FVQSNLFVMKFK
+61 MKFK

-79 FLVFGAVS
+79 FLVFGTLL
-87 ASAQEKKNFELE
+87 ASAQEKKNFDLE
-99 DLYQRGTFY
+99 DLYMRPTFY

-133 IYNYKTGKLEK
+133 VYNYKTGELEK

-149 ADLTMHPDSLPI
+149 SDLVLNAEGAPI
-161 GLQNYELSA
+161 GLQDYVLSD
-170 NEDKMLCLTDMES
+170 NEDKMLCATEMES
-183 IYRHSFHA
+183 IYRHSYHA
-191 NYYVYDFATKTLQPL
+191 TYYVYDFKTKTLQTL
-206 SNNGKQRLATFSPDA
+206 SENGKQRLATFSPDA

-279 KKIAFMKFDESN
+279 KKIAFMKFDESD

-324 YVYNLENGKTVKMD
+324 YVYDLESGKTVKMD

-350 AWTKDANVLA
+350 AWTKDASVLA

-384 VFYDDTNKYYI
+384 VFYDETNDYYI

-403 LEDGKRF
+403 LEDGKTF

-418 YNHIYLYNLDGTLVK
+418 YNHIYLCNLDGKQAK
-433 QLTDGPWDVTFVYG
+433 QLTSGAWDVTKVYG

-468 AVNLKGQMREVI
+468 AVNLKGKMREVI
-480 GRPGTNN
+480 GRPGTND

-507 NQYELY
+507 RQFELY

-527 EFAEKLKTFNLGEK
+527 EFAERLKTFNLGEK
-541 KLLKISDPA
+541 KLMKISDPA
-550 FVLPNGTQVDVDAWQ
+550 FVLPDGKQVDVDAWQ

-596 ANSDYWWLQLLAQH
+596 ADSDYWWMQLLAQH

-658 DAERIGIYGW
+658 DANRIGIYGW

-722 NSPVHNTA
+722 NSPVHNTE

-774 NHGIYGGYEYGSG
+774 NHGIYGPYEYGPG

>member
-1 MRLYRVGRTRIELVT
+1 
-16 SCLSSMRSKPTELP
+16 
-30 SQMRVQK
+30 
-37 YGCKNTAFSETHK
+37 
-50 IFSAFFQKNST
+50 
-61 FVQSNLFVMKFK
+61 MKFK
-73 YLLVSL
+73 YLLISL
-79 FLVFGAVS
+79 FLVFGAIS
-87 ASAQEKKNFELE
+87 ASAQEKKNFDLE
-99 DLYQRGTFY
+99 DLYARPTFY

-161 GLQNYELSA
+161 GLQDYVLSD
-170 NEDKMLCLTDMES
+170 NEDKMLCATEMES
-183 IYRHSFHA
+183 IYRQSFHA
-191 NYYVYDFATKTLQPL
+191 TYYVYDFNTKTLQPL

-324 YVYNLENGKTVKMD
+324 YVYDLESGKTVKMD

-376 DATTGKSR
+376 NATTGKSR
-384 VFYDDTNKYYI
+384 VFYDETNEYYI
-395 DITDDWHF
+395 DITDNWHF

-410 LMTSERSG
+410 LMTAEKSG
-418 YNHIYLYNLDGTLVK
+418 YNHIYLCNLDGTQAK
-433 QLTDGPWDVTFVYG
+433 QLTNGPWDVTEVYG

-468 AVNLKGQMREVI
+468 AVNLKGKMREVI
-480 GRPGTNN
+480 GREGTNS
-487 ARFSNDFSYLI
+487 ATFSNDFSYLI
-498 NINSTISQP
+498 NVNSTISQP
-507 NQYELY
+507 RQFELY
-513 TNKGKLVRVLEDNH
+513 TNNGKLVRVLEDNH

-541 KLLKISDPA
+541 KLMKISDPA
-550 FVLPNGTQVDVDAWQ
+550 FALPDGTQVDVDAWQ
-565 ILPPDFDPSKKYP
+565 ILPPDFDPAKKYP

-596 ANSDYWWLQLLAQH
+596 ADSDYWWLQLLAQH

-658 DAERIGIYGW
+658 DGNRIGIYGW

>member
-1 MRLYRVGRTRIELVT
+1 
-16 SCLSSMRSKPTELP
+16 
-30 SQMRVQK
+30 
-37 YGCKNTAFSETHK
+37 
-50 IFSAFFQKNST
+50 
-61 FVQSNLFVMKFK
+61 MKFK
-73 YLLVSL
+73 YLLISL
-79 FLVFGAVS
+79 FLVFGAFS
-87 ASAQEKKNFELE
+87 ASAQEKKNFDLE
-99 DLYQRGTFY
+99 DLYMRPTFY

-120 GKTYASFEKGQLN
+120 GKTYANFERGSLN

-149 ADLTMHPDSLPI
+149 SDLTMHPDSLPI
-161 GLQNYELSA
+161 GLQDYELSA
-170 NEDKMLCLTDMES
+170 NEDKMLCATDMES

-191 NYYVYDFATKTLQPL
+191 TYYIYDFKTKTLQPL

-233 IKDLKTGEEKQFTN
+233 IKDLKTGEEKQFTK

-324 YVYNLENGKTVKMD
+324 YVYDLESGKTVKMD

-350 AWTKDANVLA
+350 AWTKDPNVLA

-384 VFYDDTNKYYI
+384 VFYDETNEYYI

-410 LMTSERSG
+410 LMTSEKSG
-418 YNHIYLYNLDGTLVK
+418 YNHIYLCNLDGTQGK
-433 QLTDGPWDVTFVYG
+433 QLTNGLWDVTSVYG

-468 AVNLKGQMREVI
+468 AVDLKGKMREVI
-480 GRPGTNN
+480 GREGTNS

-498 NINSTISQP
+498 NINSSISQP
-507 NQYELY
+507 RQYELY

-541 KLLKISDPA
+541 KLMKISDPA
-550 FVLPNGTQVDVDAWQ
+550 FTLPDGTQVDVDAWQ
-565 ILPPDFDPSKKYP
+565 ILPPDFNPAKKYP

-596 ANSDYWWLQLLAQH
+596 ADSDYWWMQLLAQH

-658 DAERIGIYGW
+658 DGDRIGIYGW

-693 PVTNWRYYDNVYTE
+693 PVTNWRYYDNIYTE
-707 RFMRTP
+707 RYMRTP
-713 QENPDGYDL
+713 QENPEGYDA
-722 NSPVHNTA
+722 NSPVSNTA

>member
-1 MRLYRVGRTRIELVT
+1 M
-16 SCLSSMRSKPTELP
+16 
-30 SQMRVQK
+30 
-37 YGCKNTAFSETHK
+37 KN
-50 IFSAFFQKNST
+50 
-61 FVQSNLFVMKFK
+61 K
-73 YLLVSL
+73 YLLISL
-79 FLVFGAVS
+79 FLVFGTLS

-99 DLYQRGTFY
+99 DLYLRPTFS

-120 GKTYASFEKGQLN
+120 GKSYASFEKGQLN
-133 IYNYKTGKLEK
+133 IYNYKSGKLEK

-161 GLQNYELSA
+161 GLQDYELSA
-170 NEDKMLCLTDMES
+170 NEDKMLCVTEIEN
-183 IYRHSFHA
+183 IYRHSYHA
-191 NYYVYDFATKTLQPL
+191 SYYVYDFKTKTLQPL
-206 SNNGKQRLATFSPDA
+206 SENGKQRLATFSPDA

-233 IKDLKTGEEKQFTN
+233 IKDLTTGKESQFTN

-253 IINGAPDWVYEEEF
+253 ITNGAPDWVYEEEF

-279 KKIAFMKFDESN
+279 KKIAYMKFDESK

-324 YVYNLENGKTVKMD
+324 YVYDLASGKTVKMD
-338 TGKETDIYLPRI
+338 TGTETDIYLPRI

-384 VFYDDTNKYYI
+384 VFYDETNDYYI

-410 LMTSERSG
+410 LMTSEKSG
-418 YNHIYLYNLDGTLVK
+418 YNHIYLYNLDGTSVK
-433 QLTDGPWDVTFVYG
+433 QLTDGKWDVTKVYG

-457 AKNTPVDRQIY
+457 AKKSSVERQIY

-480 GRPGTNN
+480 GREGTNQ

-498 NINSTISQP
+498 NINSSITQP
-507 NQYELY
+507 RQFELY

-550 FVLPNGTQVDVDAWQ
+550 FVLPNGEQVDIDAWQ

-596 ANSDYWWLQLLAQH
+596 ADSDFWWMQLLAQH

-752 MELIKAMISNGKQF
+752 MELIKALVSNGKQF

-774 NHGIYGGYEYGSG
+774 NHGIYGPYEYGDG
-787 ECRMHLFN
+787 ESRMHLFT
-795 KIDNFLFEHLL
+795 KINGFLFKHLL

>member
-1 MRLYRVGRTRIELVT
+1 
-16 SCLSSMRSKPTELP
+16 
-30 SQMRVQK
+30 
-37 YGCKNTAFSETHK
+37 
-50 IFSAFFQKNST
+50 
-61 FVQSNLFVMKFK
+61 MKFK
-73 YLLVSL
+73 YLLVSA
-79 FLVFGAVS
+79 FLVFGMLS

-133 IYNYKTGKLEK
+133 IYNYQSGKLEK

-149 ADLTMHPDSLPI
+149 SDLTVHPDSLPI
-161 GLQNYELSA
+161 GLQNYELSQ

-191 NYYVYDFATKTLQPL
+191 NYYVYDFNAKTLQPL
-206 SNNGKQRLATFSPDA
+206 SKNGKQRLATFSPDA

-233 IKDLKTGEEKQFTN
+233 IKDLTTGEEKQFTH

-318 NSIVEI
+318 NSIVGI
-324 YVYNLENGKTVKMD
+324 YVYDLASGKTVKID
-338 TGKETDIYLPRI
+338 TGTETDIYLPRI

-376 DATTGKSR
+376 DATTGKSH
-384 VFYDDTNKYYI
+384 VFYDETNKYYI

-418 YNHIYLYNLDGTLVK
+418 YNHIYLYNMDGTLVK
-433 QLTDGPWDVTFVYG
+433 QLTDGPWDVTSVYG
-447 FDGKEVYFQA
+447 FDGREVYFQA

-468 AVNLKGQMREVI
+468 AVNLKGKMREVI

-498 NINSTISQP
+498 NINSSITQP
-507 NQYELY
+507 AQYELY

-541 KLLKISDPA
+541 KLMKISDPA
-550 FVLPNGTQVDVDAWQ
+550 FTLPDGQQVDIDAWQ

-584 GGPGHQTVNNSW
+584 GGPGHQTVLNSW

-658 DAERIGIYGW
+658 DGDRIGIYGW

-730 MIKGN
+730 LIKGN

-774 NHGIYGGYEYGSG
+774 NHGIYGGYEYGDG

-795 KIDNFLFEHLL
+795 KIDSFLFKHLL

>member
-1 MRLYRVGRTRIELVT
+1 
-16 SCLSSMRSKPTELP
+16 
-30 SQMRVQK
+30 
-37 YGCKNTAFSETHK
+37 
-50 IFSAFFQKNST
+50 
-61 FVQSNLFVMKFK
+61 MKFK

-79 FLVFGAVS
+79 FLVLGTVM

-120 GKTYASFEKGQLN
+120 GKTYANFEKGQLN

-144 TLFGI
+144 TLFSFT
-149 ADLTMHPDSLPI
+149 DLVMEGEEMPI
-161 GLQNYELSA
+161 GLQDYELSA
-170 NEDKMLCLTDMES
+170 NEDKMLCATEMES
-183 IYRHSFHA
+183 IYRHSYHA
-191 NYYVYDFATKTLQPL
+191 TYYIYDFKTKTLQPL

-233 IKDLKTGEEKQFTN
+233 IKDLTTGEEKQFTT

-303 YPDWYSFKYPKAGED
+303 YPEWYSFKYPKAGED
-318 NSIVEI
+318 NSIVGI
-324 YVYNLENGKTVKMD
+324 YVYDLVTGKTTKMD
-338 TGKETDIYLPRI
+338 TGEETDIYLPRI
-350 AWTKDANVLA
+350 AWTKDPNVLA

-384 VFYDDTNKYYI
+384 VFYDETNDYYI

-410 LMTSERSG
+410 LMTSEKSG

-433 QLTDGPWDVTFVYG
+433 QLTDGPWDVTKVYG

-457 AKNTPVDRQIY
+457 AKNTPADRQIY
-468 AVNLKGQMREVI
+468 AVNLKGQLREVI
-480 GRPGTNN
+480 GRVGTNS
-487 ARFSNDFSYLI
+487 ATFSNDFSYLI
-498 NINSTISQP
+498 NVNSSISQP
-507 NQYELY
+507 RQFELY

-541 KLLKISDPA
+541 KLMKISDPA
-550 FVLPNGTQVDVDAWQ
+550 FVLPDGTQVDVDAWQ
-565 ILPPDFDPSKKYP
+565 ILPPDFDPAKKYP

-596 ANSDYWWLQLLAQH
+596 ADSDYWWLQLLAQH

-658 DAERIGIYGW
+658 DGDRIGIYGW

-679 TKGADVISTAVSVA
+679 TKGAEVISTAVSVA

-713 QENPDGYDL
+713 QENPEGYDL
-722 NSPVHNTA
+722 NSPVHNTEL
-730 MIKGN
+730 IKGN

>member
-1 MRLYRVGRTRIELVT
+1 
-16 SCLSSMRSKPTELP
+16 
-30 SQMRVQK
+30 
-37 YGCKNTAFSETHK
+37 
-50 IFSAFFQKNST
+50 
-61 FVQSNLFVMKFK
+61 MKFK

-79 FLVFGAVS
+79 FLVIGTLS

-120 GKTYASFEKGQLN
+120 GKSYASFELGQLN
-133 IYNYKTGKLEK
+133 IYNYKTGELER

-149 ADLTMHPDSLPI
+149 TDLTMHPDSLPI
-161 GLQNYELSA
+161 GLQDYELSA
-170 NEDKMLCLTDMES
+170 NEDKMLCATEMES
-183 IYRHSFHA
+183 IYRHSYHA
-191 NYYVYDFATKTLQPL
+191 TYYVYDFNTKTLQPL
-206 SNNGKQRLATFSPDA
+206 SENGKQRLATFSPDA

-233 IKDLKTGEEKQFTN
+233 IKDLKTGKEQQFTN

-279 KKIAFMKFDESN
+279 KKIAYMKFDESN

-324 YVYNLENGKTVKMD
+324 YVYDLESGKTVKMD

-350 AWTKDANVLA
+350 AWTKDPNVLA

-384 VFYDDTNKYYI
+384 VFYDETNDYYI

-403 LEDGKRF
+403 LEDGKTF

-418 YNHIYLYNLDGTLVK
+418 YNHIYLCSLDGKQTK
-433 QLTDGPWDVTFVYG
+433 QLTEGPWDVTKVYG

-468 AVNLKGQMREVI
+468 AVNLKGKMREVI
-480 GRPGTNN
+480 GRPGTND

-507 NQYELY
+507 RQYELY
-513 TNKGKLVRVLEDNH
+513 TNQGKLVRVLEDNH
-527 EFAEKLKTFNLGEK
+527 DFAEKLETFNLGEK
-541 KLLKISDPA
+541 KLMKISDPA
-550 FVLPNGTQVDVDAWQ
+550 FTLPDGTQVDVDAWQ
-565 ILPPDFDPSKKYP
+565 ILPPDFDPAKKYP

-584 GGPGHQTVNNSW
+584 GGPGYQTVNNSW
-596 ANSDYWWLQLLAQH
+596 ADSDYWWLQLLAQH

-658 DAERIGIYGW
+658 NADKIGIYGW

-722 NSPVHNTA
+722 NSPVHNTKL
-730 MIKGN
+730 IKGN

-752 MELIKAMISNGKQF
+752 MELIKAMISNNKQF

>member
-1 MRLYRVGRTRIELVT
+1 
-16 SCLSSMRSKPTELP
+16 
-30 SQMRVQK
+30 
-37 YGCKNTAFSETHK
+37 
-50 IFSAFFQKNST
+50 
-61 FVQSNLFVMKFK
+61 MKFK

-87 ASAQEKKNFELE
+87 ASAQEKKNFDLE
-99 DLYQRGTFY
+99 DLYMRPTFY

-149 ADLTMHPDSLPI
+149 TDLTMHPDSLPI

-206 SNNGKQRLATFSPDA
+206 SKNGKQRLATFSPDA

-376 DATTGKSR
+376 DANTGKSR
-384 VFYDDTNKYYI
+384 VFYDDTNEYYI

-433 QLTDGPWDVTFVYG
+433 QLTDGPWDVTSVYG

-498 NINSTISQP
+498 NINSTINQP

-658 DAERIGIYGW
+658 DADRIGIYGW